1 MGLESGID
9 KEVFSLDCYNLLFD
23 SSLFTIQKVCLAI
36 FIMQKQWNMEIGL
49 LQIGYFQHNHDY
61 GTVENLAKLFLALS
75 LQLRLWYHPE
85 LATCESLNQLC
96 KHISEVQETLP
107 RVFMVATER
116 GREDSNFF
124 HRSTQ
129 HILVNALRMKR

>member
-75 LQLRLWYHPE
+75 LQLRL
-85 LATCESLNQLC
+85 
-96 KHISEVQETLP
+96 
-107 RVFMVATER
+107 
-116 GREDSNFF
+116 
-124 HRSTQ
+124 
-129 HILVNALRMKR
+129 